1 MKISK
6 NLSIIVI
13 LVFTFFVEL
22 LPANAEE
29 VTYLYGSA
37 TGNISIN
44 STTNTTS
51 GIGVMPLGAK
61 VKITNTTKH
70 GSACGGMYYIDYL
83 GIKGYVCSSTTS
95 LFKINTTST
104 TNFTSFPVS
113 YRPYLQSIKNTYP
126 NAKFELINTNIEWG
140 SIVDNQTDN
149 LGENLIQITKNDRD
163 GWKNIE
169 SYNPET
175 KKFRTDFSGGGSNWY
190 SPSKEI
196 VSYYLDPRNFL
207 NEVYVFMF
215 EQLSY
220 DKSKDSHN
228 IDGVKSIIEKT
239 FMENATVKDLDG
251 NDIKYAEAFM
261 KAAEESGVSPY
272 HLAARVVQELGT
284 NGNTLPVISGNVE
297 GYVNLYNYYNINAN
311 GDKVVENALN
321 YARGGSSNSTTF
333 DRPWNTPYKAIIGGA
348 KFISGSYISV
358 GQDTNYT
365 QKFDI
370 VGDLYS
376 HQYMQNI
383 QAPASETSQ
392 SFTDATTKMANY
404 KNLPYVFKIPVYLNM
419 PNETALPNQKLDS
432 SSLPITPPEP
442 PAPVINYGDVN
453 NDGQITVLDLLYV
466 QRYLLRTM
474 TLNSQQLKAA
484 DVSKDGVVNVLD
496 LLMIQKQLLGI
507 SFIR

>member
-1 MKISK
+1 MKNSK

-13 LVFTFFVEL
+13 LVFTFFVGL

-37 TGNISIN
+37 AGNISIN

-61 VKITNTTKH
+61 VRITDTTKY
-70 GSACGGMYYIDYL
+70 SATGDCPKMYKIDYL
-83 GIKGYVCSSTTS
+83 GTKGYVCSSTTS

-104 TNFTSFPVS
+104 SNFTNFPDT
-113 YRPYLQSIKNTYP
+113 YRPYLQSIKNIYP
-126 NAKFELINTNIEWG
+126 NAQFIPIKNNIVWKDV
-140 SIVDNQTDN
+140 VDNQTDAE
-149 LGENLIQITKNDRD
+149 GKNLIQITKKDRD
-163 GWKNIE
+163 GWKNPTTYIDG
-169 SYNPET
+169 
-175 KKFRTDFSGGGSNWY
+175 KFKNDFSGGGINWF
-190 SPSKEI
+190 SPSREI

-207 NEVYVFMF
+207 NEVHIFMF

-220 DKSKDSHN
+220 IKGTHN
-228 IDGVKSIIEKT
+228 IEGVKSIIHKT
-239 FMENATVKDLDG
+239 FMENTTIKDSNG
-251 NDIKYAEAFM
+251 NDITYAKAFMEAAEA
-261 KAAEESGVSPY
+261 SNVSPY
-272 HLAARVVQELGT
+272 HLAARVVQELGS
-284 NGNTLPVISGNVE
+284 NGNKLPVISGTVS
-297 GYVNLYNYYNINAN
+297 GYENLFNYYNINAN
-311 GDKVVENALN
+311 GDNVVTKALN
-321 YARGGSSNSTTF
+321 FARGGSSNSTTY
-333 DRPWNTPYKAIIGGA
+333 DRPWNTPYKALIGGA
-348 KFISGSYISV
+348 KFISGDYISV

-383 QAPASETSQ
+383 QAPASETIK
-392 SFTDATTKMANY
+392 SFKNGTQKITDY
-404 KNLPYVFKIPVYLNM
+404 QNLHYVFKIPVYLDM
-419 PNETALPNQKLDS
+419 PNETSLPNPKLDI
-432 SSLPITPPEP
+432 SSLPTTPPAP

-474 TLNSQQLKAA
+474 TLNPQQLKAA

-496 LLMIQKQLLGI
+496 LLMIQKHLLGI